1 MQEDKHVDF
10 MEGLFLGSL
19 WSDTDFEN
27 RRHISLYIMYG
38 MFVCG
43 LVALSYF
50 TGSFSSLLGGQRVLK
65 LVLFLL
71 FFLASPFICFRY
83 YRYPIWV
90 KIPILLVQTCKFVVF
105 TLLFTT
111 WVMPY
116 LRVSSSDLQTNL
128 VNFLNKTL
136 EASTQRFAESAGT
149 FSTVI
154 GVITGGV
161 YVVFLFVSIIILAI
175 LVPGTIF
182 LIVRVIQFGYDK
194 LISKFILGNITD
206 R

>member
-1 MQEDKHVDF
+1 

-27 RRHISLYIMYG
+27 RRHFTLYMLYG

-43 LVALSYF
+43 LVMLSYF
-50 TGSFSSLLGGQRVLK
+50 TGSFSDWLGGDRVLK
-65 LVLFLL
+65 IVLLL
-71 FFLASPFICFRY
+71 ILFLASPFICFRY
-83 YRYPIWV
+83 YRYPIWA
-90 KIPILLVQTCKFVVF
+90 KIPILAVQASKIAVL

-116 LRVSSSDLQTNL
+116 LRISSDEVQTNL
-128 VNFLNKTL
+128 VGFLNKTL
-136 EASTQRFAESAGT
+136 ESSTQRFAESAGT

-154 GVITGGV
+154 GVITGGI
-161 YVVFLFVSIIILAI
+161 YVVFLFAAILILAI
-175 LVPGTIF
+175 LIPGAIF
-182 LIVRVIQFGYDK
+182 LLFRWIQYGYDK
-194 LISKFILGNITD
+194 LISMFILSSISD